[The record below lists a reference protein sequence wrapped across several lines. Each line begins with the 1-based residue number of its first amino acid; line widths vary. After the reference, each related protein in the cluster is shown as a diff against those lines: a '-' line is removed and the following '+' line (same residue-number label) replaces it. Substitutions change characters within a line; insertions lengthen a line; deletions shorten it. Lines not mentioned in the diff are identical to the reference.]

1 MATDTLEIHDVIKR
15 QGKLETVCGVNLS
28 LREGQRMALLGH
40 NGAGKT
46 TLIRMILGLTKVDG
60 GSISIFG
67 NAPGSNAARRM
78 TTYLPESIAFHKA
91 LSGREQLSLFARLQG
106 EPVSVCKPLL
116 ERVGLAD
123 AADRRIGVYSKGMR
137 QRLGLAQVLLG
148 HPKLAL
154 LDEPTSGLD
163 PISRQDF
170 YSIVDDM
177 AVKGT
182 AVLVSSHALTEIE
195 ARTDCIAI
203 LRSGHLVAMDSLAN
217 LRRYAGLPIQMRIRA
232 AEGRAAEVASTLDGT
247 RVNGTSV
254 NVSCLMG
261 QKMNRLTAITSLGE
275 MVVDVDVIPPS
286 LDDLYRHYATGG
298 QAQ

>member
-1 MATDTLEIHDVIKR
+1 MANNTLEIRDVVKR
-15 QGKLETVCGVNLS
+15 HGKLETVCGVNLS

-60 GSISIFG
+60 GSISVFG
-67 NAPGSNAARRM
+67 SAPGSDTARRM
-78 TTYLPESIAFHKA
+78 TTYLPESVAFHKA

-106 EPVSVCKPLL
+106 EPISVCMPLL

-123 AADRRIGVYSKGMR
+123 AADRRIGAYSKGMR

-177 AVKGT
+177 AAKGT
-182 AVLVSSHALTEIE
+182 AVLISSHALTEIE

-203 LRSGHLVAMDSLAN
+203 LRSGHLMAMDSLAN
-217 LRRYAGLPIQMRIRA
+217 LRRYAGLPIQMHIRA
-232 AEGRAAEVASTLDGT
+232 AEGRADEVASTLNGT
-247 RVNGTSV
+247 RVNGSSV
-254 NVSCLMG
+254 NISCMTG
-261 QKMNRLTAITSLGE
+261 QKMDHLTAITSLGQ

-298 QAQ
+298 PTL